1 MLTPSLALLISI
13 VIILILIRV
22 KVPVG
27 FAVFGGSLI
36 LSLLVLPGIET
47 PNLMLKAITDYQ
59 TIKLLTVIACA
70 LTMSSLME
78 SKGMLAQLAHALESL
93 NPKLA
98 LHIVPAVIGFIPMT
112 AGSVVSAIAS
122 HDLVKKVGINPEQST
137 FINYWFRHIWEY
149 SIPTFAAI
157 ITASALLA
165 VPLSKITATMF
176 PATLLAIGTGAI
188 VSYSILKKFP
198 TSYGN
203 PSKNM
208 AIIFIRAAWP
218 IVLLVILILAGV
230 DAIIAFPVV
239 LALLLIQQRP
249 SRKDL
254 VKALKYGLDPKTLF
268 LLYSVMLY
276 KTTMES
282 ANAAQA
288 VLSDMQSV
296 GLPVVVIVAF
306 LPFLIGMITGISV
319 AVVGI
324 TFPLLMPF
332 LVSDGGLNSIAVLLA
347 YGMGIIGMMLSPVH
361 LCLILSAEYFKANLL
376 KVYNYLLPPSAIVVA
391 VLVLIFSI
399 SFYVL
404 T

>member
-13 VIILILIRV
+13 IIILILIRV

-36 LSLLVLPGIET
+36 LSLLVLPWIET
-47 PNLMLKAITDYQ
+47 PSLMLKTITDYQ
-59 TIKLLTVIACA
+59 TIKLLVVIACA

-78 SKGMLAQLAHALESL
+78 SRGMLAQLAHALERL

-157 ITASALLA
+157 ITAGALLS

-176 PATLLAIGTGAI
+176 PATLLAIGAGAI
-188 VSYSILKKFP
+188 VSHSILKKFP
-198 TSYGN
+198 AANGK

-208 AIIFIRAAWP
+208 AIIFIKAAWP
-218 IVLLVILILAGV
+218 IILLVILILAGV
-230 DAIIAFPVV
+230 DAIIAFPAV
-239 LALLLIQQRP
+239 LVLLVIQQRP
-249 SRKDL
+249 RWKEL
-254 VKALKYGLDPKTLF
+254 GKALKFGLDPKTLF
-268 LLYSVMLY
+268 LLYAVMLY

-282 ANAAQA
+282 ANVAHA
-288 VLSDMQSV
+288 VMIDMQSI

-306 LPFLIGMITGISV
+306 LPFLIGMVTGISV
-319 AVVGI
+319 AIVGI

-332 LVSDGGLNSIAVLLA
+332 LTSGGELNSIAVLLA
-347 YGMGIIGMMLSPVH
+347 YGSGIIGMMLSPVH
-361 LCLILSAEYFKANLL
+361 LCLILSAEYFKADLL
-376 KVYNYLLPPSAIVVA
+376 KVYKYLLLPAAIVLA
-391 VLVLIFSI
+391 VLVLTFSI
-399 SFYVL
+399 SFYIL
-404 T
+404 H

>member
-13 VIILILIRV
+13 VIILIMIRV

-36 LSLLVLPGIET
+36 LSLLVLPWIET
-47 PNLMLKAITDYQ
+47 PRLMLKAITDYQ
-59 TIKLLTVIACA
+59 TIKLLIVIACA

-78 SKGMLAQLAHALESL
+78 SRGMLAQLAHALEGL

-188 VSYSILKKFP
+188 ISYSILKKFP
-198 TSYGN
+198 TANGK
-203 PSKNM
+203 PSKN
-208 AIIFIRAAWP
+208 ISTIFIKAAWP
-218 IVLLVILILAGV
+218 IILLVILILAGV

-239 LALLLIQQRP
+239 LVLLIIQQRP
-249 SRKDL
+249 NRKDM
-254 VKALKYGLDPKTLF
+254 VKALKYGLDPRTLF

-296 GLPVVVIVAF
+296 GLPVVIIVAF

-319 AVVGI
+319 AIVGI

-332 LVSDGGLNSIAVLLA
+332 LVNDGGLHSIAVLLA
-347 YGMGIIGMMLSPVH
+347 YGTGVIGMMLSPVH

-376 KVYNYLLPPSAIVVA
+376 KVYNYLLPPSAIVMA

-399 SFYVL
+399 SFYVVA
-404 T
+404 